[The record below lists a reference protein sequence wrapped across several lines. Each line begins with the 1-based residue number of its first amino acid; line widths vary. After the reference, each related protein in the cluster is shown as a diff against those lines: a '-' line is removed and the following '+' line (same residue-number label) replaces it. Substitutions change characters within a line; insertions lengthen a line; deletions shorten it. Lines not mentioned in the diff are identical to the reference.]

1 MMYGM
6 MSKGMLQLVLILEN
20 VRIEIGTNSLI
31 VDA

>member
-1 MMYGM
+1 MYGIM
-6 MSKGMLQLVLILEN
+6 TNVMLQLVLLLEN